1 MSAIDVSDLRVTC
14 DIKLGAPKRADS
26 AKIVYSF
33 EGEEGNLAFKS
44 GDPPS
49 IKTNGNIFYLPNRTE
64 ADYLTGDCALAV
76 GFEGETVISRSA
88 LTTVVDYLSE
98 SCPGLPRGPT
108 GAPLL
113 LAVVSVVKSMR
124 DRCYWGNEVI

>member
-1 MSAIDVSDLRVTC
+1 MSATDVSDLRVNC

-33 EGEEGNLAFKS
+33 EGREGNLAFKS

-76 GFEGETVISRSA
+76 GFESETVISRIA
-88 LTTVVDYLSE
+88 LRIVVDYLSE
-98 SCPGLPRGPT
+98 SCPGSPRGPT
-108 GAPLL
+108 T
-113 LAVVSVVKSMR
+113 SSSISSKI
-124 DRCYWGNEVI
+124 N